1 MSLAQ
6 LDRSASVGSRITWAV
21 LLCAVAVGIVGM
33 HGLVSGADFPESAGH
48 HVTQAIDLAPEAAGS
63 HAATQ
68 DAGPVG
74 DEGPTHESGLLALCL
89 MVLVPAVAVGLL
101 LLARSRVGVRHLR
114 RLPARAVLATDV
126 AVPPPP
132 FRRLTVLRI

>member
-1 MSLAQ
+1 MSLAE
-6 LDRSASVGSRITWAV
+6 LDRSASVGSRIAWVV

-33 HGLVSGADFPESAGH
+33 HGLVSGADSSESAGH
-48 HVTQAIDLAPEAAGS
+48 HVAQALDVTPEAAPLG
-63 HAATQ
+63 AA
-68 DAGPVG
+68 PVG
-74 DEGPTHESGLLALCL
+74 GEHSSPTHGSGLLALCL

-114 RLPARAVLATDV
+114 RLLARAVLATDI